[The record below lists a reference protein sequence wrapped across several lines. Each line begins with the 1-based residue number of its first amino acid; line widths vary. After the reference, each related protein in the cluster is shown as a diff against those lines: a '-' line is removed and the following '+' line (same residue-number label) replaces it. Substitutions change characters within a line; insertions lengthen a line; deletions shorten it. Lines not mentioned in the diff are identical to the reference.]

1 MHQPRAAFTWYW
13 REAIG
18 RRQLYTSLFAFML
31 KCGPVQAN
39 YNVVIP
45 TVTRLCDHIG
55 VSNSAVGLIIGCCD
69 IATVMSTMGTP
80 PSVTAARQGTSA
92 GQDDHAD

>member
-1 MHQPRAAFTWYW
+1 M
-13 REAIG
+13 
-18 RRQLYTSLFAFML
+18 
-31 KCGPVQAN
+31 QAN

-69 IATVMSTMGTP
+69 IATVMSTMGTRP
-80 PSVTAARQGTSA
+80 PVIAARHGS
-92 GQDDHAD
+92 

>member
-1 MHQPRAAFTWYW
+1 M
-13 REAIG
+13 
-18 RRQLYTSLFAFML
+18 FAFMR

-92 GQDDHAD
+92 GQDAHAD